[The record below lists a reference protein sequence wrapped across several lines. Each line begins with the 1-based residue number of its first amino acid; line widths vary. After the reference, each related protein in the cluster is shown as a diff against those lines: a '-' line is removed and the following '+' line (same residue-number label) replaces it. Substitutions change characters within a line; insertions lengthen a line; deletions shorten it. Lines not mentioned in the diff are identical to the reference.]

1 MSQLQR
7 LFVWASALLQGRLAR
22 VSMLVLLVLS
32 AGIVQTAQADTL
44 QITAGN
50 NQSARV
56 GTLLPTALTVRL
68 LTPLG
73 LPRIGVTVTFAI
85 TSGGGTL
92 SRTTN
97 ITNLLGNA
105 SASFTL
111 PNTAGTVTVSASAPA
126 ATSVTFTETALV
138 GPAARIVLTPT
149 PSTGTVGVAKTYTA
163 TVQDLLG
170 NRVTTSTASIAF
182 TRTGAT
188 GTFSATPVTA
198 VAGIATTN
206 FTPTAAGTATITAS
220 TLGLSN
226 GTASL
231 TVSPPPPTRVDIAP
245 TTANT
250 TRSGTLTF
258 TATLR
263 DANSA
268 VTTTATNAVT
278 FTASGVAGTFTPSG
292 TVTPVNGVATVTFAP
307 SATGSGSVAASATG
321 LTGSSSTV
329 TVAPDPATQLTLTP
343 ANASVVSGSAITYSA
358 TLRDATG
365 AIATSA
371 TNAVTFVA
379 TGVTGSFVPSTVTPV
394 NGVAT
399 ATFTPSSAGAAT
411 VSVSSSGLT
420 GASTGLTVTAANGNP
435 QSLFTTQVPVG
446 DNLTDGVP
454 YELGMKFRVTTPGQI
469 TAIRFWKSSNETAV
483 HVGRIW
489 SSTGTLLASVTF
501 NAETAS
507 GWQEQA
513 LSAPLNVQAN
523 TTYTV
528 SVNIGLYYPF
538 TLSGLATQIT
548 NGNIQSVADG
558 NNGVYG
564 TSGSFPTFSYQSSNY
579 FRDVVFVP
587 NAGGPGAATQ
597 LSITPASASVA
608 AGEAITYSATVLDAQ
623 GATVTSA
630 TNPVTFASSV
640 VSGTFA
646 PAATVTPVNGVAT
659 ATFTPSA
666 SGTTAISANSAG
678 LTGATANLTVSS
690 LPGGSGQSLFT
701 VQTPVNDNLTDGV
714 PYELGMKFRVT
725 RAGQIAAIRYWKSS
739 NDTGTHVGRIWSANG
754 TLLASTT
761 FTSESASGWQEQALS
776 SPLSIQANTTY
787 VVSVNIGGYYPYT
800 ASGLATSIV
809 NGDIQSI
816 ADGNNGVFGA
826 AGTFPSGSYNNSN
839 YFRDIIFV
847 PDTTSV
853 IQKLGGD
860 NQGGAANTVLPTPLT
875 VQVKDA
881 NGNALPNTT
890 VTFAV
895 TTGNGSVSP
904 TSATTNASGQAS
916 ATLTLGASG
925 ATEVTATASG
935 IGSVVFRGVV
945 GNAVYLENLQPGTST
960 WRVTNWVTQTAPE
973 IVGYAGAVSVNRG
986 GSLPVKVSVRLG
998 GSYNVDVYRLGYY
1011 AGTGG
1016 RLMAS
1021 LTGLSGIAQPPCNV
1035 TDPATKLIECNWPTS
1050 FTLNIGANWTS
1061 GLYIANLTD
1070 AASGKQSQVWFVVRD
1085 DASTSDIVFQSA
1097 FTTYLA
1103 YNNYG
1108 DAERHSLYA
1117 FNSTNGQLAQ
1127 KVSFDRPLGHVTIDP
1142 QRYDKITIYE
1152 HNMVRWLESQGYDV
1166 TYTTNMETHGSPA
1179 SLQNHKVFLTAGHD
1193 EYWSLEMRNGVEQAR
1208 DTGTNLA
1215 FFVGN
1220 SAYWRVRFEPSTSG
1234 TPNRVMACYKDP
1246 VSTPDPVAPTY
1257 LWRGPE
1263 NNRPENALLG
1273 VMYVGD
1279 SVFNQWGGADFI
1291 TKNTNDPFYAN
1302 TGLVDGT
1309 HFTGLVGY
1317 EWDAIVDNGFTPPGL
1332 VVLGESAP
1340 VALGV
1345 GTLLPPNYNASV
1357 SHAVRYTAA
1366 SGAKVF
1372 TTGSIQ
1378 WMWGLD
1384 SDGVSP
1390 ARTDL
1395 RLKQFAVNVLG
1406 NMGAKPLT
1414 PDDGLVVP

>member
-1 MSQLQR
+1 MSQLR
-7 LFVWASALLQGRLAR
+7 KLFTWISANLQGRLSR
-22 VSMLVLLVLS
+22 VSVALLLLMG

-44 QITAGN
+44 QISAGN
-50 NQSARV
+50 NQSGRV
-56 GTLLPTALTVRL
+56 GTTLPTALTVRL

-97 ITNLLGNA
+97 ATNLLGNA
-105 SASFTL
+105 STSLTL
-111 PNTAGTVTVSASAPA
+111 PTTVGAVTVSASAPA
-126 ATSVTFTETALV
+126 ATSVTFTETATPGL
-138 GPAARIVLTPT
+138 AARIALTPA
-149 PSTGTVGVAKTYTA
+149 SSSRAVGVAQSYTA
-163 TVQDLLG
+163 AVTDTFG
-170 NRVTTSTASIAF
+170 NRVTTSTASISF

-198 VAGIATTN
+198 VAGLATTN
-206 FTPTAAGTATITAS
+206 FTPTGTGTASITAASIGLTSGTAT
-220 TLGLSN
+220 
-226 GTASL
+226 L
-231 TVSPPPPTRVDIAP
+231 TVTPPPPTRVDIAP

-250 TRSGTLTF
+250 TRSGSVTF

-263 DANSA
+263 DANSN

-278 FTASGVAGTFTPSG
+278 FAASGIAGTFTPAA

-307 SATGSGSVAASATG
+307 SATGSGSIAASATG
-321 LTGSSSTV
+321 LTGSSATV
-329 TVAPDPATQLTLTP
+329 NVAPDPATQLTLSP
-343 ANASVVSGSAITYSA
+343 ANATASTNAPVTYTA

-365 AIATSA
+365 AVATSA

-399 ATFTPSSAGAAT
+399 ATFTPTGAGTAT
-411 VSVSSSGLT
+411 IAVSSSGLT
-420 GASTGLTVTAANGNP
+420 GASTGLTVTGAPADP
-435 QSLFTTQVPVG
+435 QSLFTTQVPAG

-489 SSTGTLLASVTF
+489 SATGTLLASVTF
-501 NAETAS
+501 ASETAS
-507 GWQEQA
+507 GWQVQP
-513 LSAPLNVQAN
+513 LDTPLNVQAN

-564 TSGSFPTFSYQSSNY
+564 NSGTFPTFSYQNSNY

-587 NAGGPGAATQ
+587 AAGGAGAPTQ
-597 LSITPASASVA
+597 LSLTPASASVG

-623 GATVTSA
+623 GATVTNA
-630 TNPVTFASSV
+630 TNPVTFASST

-659 ATFTPSA
+659 ATFTPNA
-666 SGTTAISANSAG
+666 SGTTTISANSAG

-690 LPGGSGQSLFT
+690 LPTGSGQSLFT
-701 VQTPVNDNLTDGV
+701 IQTPINDNLTDGV

-725 RAGQIAAIRYWKSS
+725 RAGRIAAIRYWKSS

-776 SPLSIQANTTY
+776 SPLNIQANTTY
-787 VVSVNIGGYYPYT
+787 VVSVNIGMYYPYT

-816 ADGNNGVFGA
+816 ADGNNGVFGTP
-826 AGTFPSGSYNNSN
+826 GTFPSGSYNNSN

-847 PDTTSV
+847 PDSTSV
-853 IQKLGGD
+853 IQKVAGD
-860 NQGGAANTVLPTPLT
+860 NQGGAANTLLPTPLT
-875 VQVKDA
+875 VSVKDA
-881 NGNALPNTT
+881 NGNALANTP
-890 VTFAV
+890 VTFSV
-895 TTGNGSVSP
+895 TTGNGTVGTP
-904 TSATTNASGQAS
+904 NATTNASGQAS
-916 ATLTLGASG
+916 TTLTLGTSG

-935 IGSVVFRGVV
+935 IGSVVFRAVV
-945 GNAVYLENLQPGTST
+945 GNAVYIENLQPGTSA
-960 WRVTNWVTQTAPE
+960 WRVSNWVTQTAPE
-973 IVGYAGAVSVNRG
+973 IVGYAGAVSVNKG
-986 GSLPVKVSVRLG
+986 GTLPVKVSVRLG
-998 GSYNVDVYRLGYY
+998 GTYNVDVYRLGYY
-1011 AGTGG
+1011 AGLGG

-1021 LTGLSGIAQPPCNV
+1021 LSGLSGVAQPPCNV
-1035 TDPATKLIECNWPTS
+1035 TDEATKLIECNWPTS

-1070 AASGKQSQVWFVVRD
+1070 VASGKQSQVWFVVRD

-1108 DAERHSLYA
+1108 DSARHSLYA

-1127 KVSFDRPLGHVTIDP
+1127 KVSFDRPFAHVSIDP

-1166 TYTTNMETHGSPA
+1166 TYTTNMETHSTPA
-1179 SLQNHKVFLTAGHD
+1179 SLNNHKVFLVAGHD

-1208 DTGTNLA
+1208 DSGTNLA
-1215 FFVGN
+1215 FFAGN
-1220 SAYWRVRFEPSTSG
+1220 SAYWRVRFEPATG
-1234 TPNRVMACYKDP
+1234 GAANRVMACYKDP
-1246 VSTPDPVAPTY
+1246 VNSPDPVAPTY

-1263 NNRPENALLG
+1263 NNRPENALMG

-1279 SVFNQWGGADFI
+1279 SVFNQYGGADFI

-1309 HFTGLVGY
+1309 HFTGLIGY

-1332 VVLGESAP
+1332 VVLGESTP

-1357 SHAVRYTAA
+1357 SHAVRYTAP

-1372 TTGSIQ
+1372 STGSIQ

-1395 RLKQFAVNVLG
+1395 RLKQFTVNVLG

-1414 PDDGLVVP
+1414 PDEGLVVP

>member
-1 MSQLQR
+1 MSQLHR

-22 VSMLVLLVLS
+22 ASMLVLLVMG
-32 AGIVQTAQADTL
+32 AGIVQPARADTL

-56 GTLLPTALTVRL
+56 GTALPTALTVRL
-68 LTPLG
+68 LSSLG
-73 LPRIGVTVTFAI
+73 LPRAGVTVTFAI

-97 ITNLLGNA
+97 VTSVLGTA
-105 SASFTL
+105 STTLTL
-111 PNTAGTVTVSASAPA
+111 PTTVGSVTVSASAPA
-126 ATSVTFTETALV
+126 ATSVSFTETATA
-138 GPAARIVLTPT
+138 GPAARIALAPT
-149 PSTGTVGVAKTYTA
+149 LSTGTTGTAKAYTA
-163 TVQDLLG
+163 TVLDSFG
-170 NRVTTSTASIAF
+170 NRVTTSVASIAF
-182 TRTGAT
+182 ARSGAT

-206 FTPTAAGTATITAS
+206 FTPTAAGTVTITATS
-220 TLGLSN
+220 AGLTN

-231 TVSPPPPTRVDIAP
+231 TVTPPAPTRVDISP

-250 TRSGTLTF
+250 TRSGSVTF

-263 DANSA
+263 DANSN

-278 FTASGVAGTFTPSG
+278 FTATGIAGTFSPSA

-307 SATGSGSVAASATG
+307 GATGAGSVAASATG
-321 LTGSSSTV
+321 LTGTSATV
-329 TVAPDPATQLTLTP
+329 NVAPDPATQLTLSPT
-343 ANASVVSGSAITYSA
+343 NASVVNGAAIAYSA

-379 TGVTGSFVPSTVTPV
+379 TGVTGSFVPSTATPV

-399 ATFTPSSAGAAT
+399 AIFTPSSAGTAT
-411 VSVSSSGLT
+411 IAVSSSGLT
-420 GASTGLTVTAANGNP
+420 GASTGLTVSATNGNP
-435 QSLFTTQVPVG
+435 QSLFTTQVPVS
-446 DNLTDGVP
+446 DNVTDGVP

-469 TAIRFWKSSNETAV
+469 TAIRFWKSASETAV

-501 NAETAS
+501 TGETAS
-507 GWQEQA
+507 GWQVQA

-564 TSGSFPTFSYQSSNY
+564 ASGAFPTFSYQSSNY

-587 NAGGPGAATQ
+587 GAGGPGPAAQ
-597 LSITPASASVA
+597 LSLTPPSASVG

-630 TNPVTFASSV
+630 TNPVTFASSA
-640 VSGTFA
+640 VSGTFT

-666 SGTTAISANSAG
+666 SGATTISANSTG
-678 LTGATANLTVSS
+678 LTGANANLTVSS
-690 LPGGSGQSLFT
+690 LPSGSGQSLFT
-701 VQTPVNDNLTDGV
+701 IQTPVNDNLTDGV
-714 PYELGMKFRVT
+714 PYELGMKFRVART
-725 RAGQIAAIRYWKSS
+725 GRIAAIRYWRSS
-739 NDTGTHVGRIWSANG
+739 NDTGVHVGRIWSANG

-776 SPLSIQANTTY
+776 TPLNVQADTTY
-787 VVSVNIGGYYPYT
+787 VVSVNIAAYYPYT
-800 ASGLATSIV
+800 ANGLATSIV
-809 NGDIQSI
+809 NGDIQSV
-816 ADGNNGVFGA
+816 ADGNNGVFGP

-847 PDTTSV
+847 PDTTAV
-853 IQKLGGD
+853 IQKVGGD
-860 NQGGAANTVLPTPLT
+860 NQSGSANTTLPTPLT
-875 VQVKDA
+875 VLVRDA
-881 NGNALPNTT
+881 NGNPLPNTAVAFS
-890 VTFAV
+890 VTK
-895 TTGNGSVSP
+895 GNGTLGSASVN
-904 TSATTNASGQAS
+904 TGANGQAS
-916 ATLTLGASG
+916 TTLTLGASG
-925 ATEVTATASG
+925 ITEVTATASG
-935 IGSVVFRGVV
+935 VGSVVFRAVV
-945 GNAVYLENLQPGTST
+945 GNAVYLENLQTGTT
-960 WRVTNWVTQTAPE
+960 AWRVSDWVTQTAPE
-973 IVGYAGAVSVNRG
+973 IVGYAGAVSVNKG
-986 GSLPVKVSVRLG
+986 GSLAVKVSVRLG

-1021 LTGLSGIAQPPCNV
+1021 LSGLAGVAQPPCSV
-1035 TDPATKLIECNWPTS
+1035 TDQATKLIECNWPTS
-1050 FTLNIGANWTS
+1050 FTLNVGANWTS

-1070 AASGKQSQVWFVVRD
+1070 VASGKQSQVWFVVRD
-1085 DASTSDIVFQSA
+1085 DVSTSDIVFQSA

-1108 DAERHSLYA
+1108 DAERYSLYS
-1117 FNSTNGQLAQ
+1117 FNSTNGQMAQ
-1127 KVSFDRPLGHVTIDP
+1127 KVSFDRPFGHVTIDP

-1152 HNMVRWLESQGYDV
+1152 HNMARWLESQGYDV
-1166 TYTTNMETHGSPA
+1166 TYTTNMETHNTPGS
-1179 SLQNHKVFLTAGHD
+1179 LHNHKVFLVAGHD

-1208 DTGTNLA
+1208 DTGTNLT
-1215 FFVGN
+1215 FFASN
-1220 SAYWRVRFEPSTSG
+1220 TAYWRVRFEASSSG
-1234 TPNRVMACYKDP
+1234 TANRVMACYKDP
-1246 VSTPDPVAPTY
+1246 VNTPDPVAPTY

-1291 TKNTNDPFYAN
+1291 TKNTTDPFYAN
-1302 TGLVDGT
+1302 TGLVDGM
-1309 HFTGLVGY
+1309 HFTGLIGY
-1317 EWDAIVDNGFTPPGL
+1317 EWDAIVNNGFTPPGL

-1345 GTLLPPNYNASV
+1345 GTLLPEGYNASV
-1357 SHAVRYTAA
+1357 SHAVRYTAP

-1372 TTGSIQ
+1372 STGSLQ
-1378 WMWGLD
+1378 WLWALD
-1384 SDGVSP
+1384 SDGVNP
-1390 ARTDL
+1390 GRTDL
-1395 RLKQFAVNVLG
+1395 RLKQFTVNVLG